1 MDTGLWCVW
10 DTGLWWVWDTWTQVC
25 GGSGT
30 RGHRSVV
37 GLGHVDTG
45 LWWVWDTWTQV
56 CGGSGTHG
64 KERSDLYIFQTDHR
78 PLLMSRASYRIFFW
92 GGGGVG

>member
-1 MDTGLWCVW
+1 MSG
-10 DTGLWWVWDTWTQVC
+10 TQVC

-64 KERSDLYIFQTDHR
+64 HRSVVGLGHMERKGQTCIYFRLTIDLCSCPGLHTG
-78 PLLMSRASYRIFFW
+78 FFSGGG
-92 GGGGVG
+92 GGGGVALV